1 MKPKVAVL
9 MPTFKASSFLKNQLF
24 SIISQ
29 NDVDVHLFIF
39 NDGCDIKTDK
49 IINDILR
56 KGFNI
61 EIFKSRK
68 NFGNA
73 SKSYFFLLKEFNKIP
88 NNFDYLAFA
97 DHDDIWGENK
107 LTESIKELTANKA
120 DCFSSSVSSFDYSS
134 KGFTNYNFIRKND
147 SQRKYDYFFQGPGPG
162 CTFVLK
168 IDFIKEFC
176 KFHKNKWRLLDEIF
190 WHDWYMYIFARTN
203 GKKWHISS
211 NSHILYIQRGQNE
224 TGSNMGVSA
233 LIKRLE
239 WIKSCWYIKQ
249 SLKML
254 SVVDDKN
261 HLSGFLY
268 DNKEKITLMKNFLN
282 YRRSNIQSIFFFFY
296 ILYFKLTIKK

>member
-1 MKPKVAVL
+1 

-29 NDVDVHLFIF
+29 NDVEVDLFIF

-97 DHDDIWGENK
+97 DDDDIWEKK

-134 KGFTNYNFIRKND
+134 KGFTNYNFIK
-147 SQRKYDYFFQGPGPG
+147 KM
-162 CTFVLK
+162 TAKK
-168 IDFIKEFC
+168 I
-176 KFHKNKWRLLDEIF
+176 
-190 WHDWYMYIFARTN
+190 
-203 GKKWHISS
+203 
-211 NSHILYIQRGQNE
+211 
-224 TGSNMGVSA
+224 
-233 LIKRLE
+233 
-239 WIKSCWYIKQ
+239 
-249 SLKML
+249 
-254 SVVDDKN
+254 
-261 HLSGFLY
+261 
-268 DNKEKITLMKNFLN
+268 
-282 YRRSNIQSIFFFFY
+282 
-296 ILYFKLTIKK
+296 